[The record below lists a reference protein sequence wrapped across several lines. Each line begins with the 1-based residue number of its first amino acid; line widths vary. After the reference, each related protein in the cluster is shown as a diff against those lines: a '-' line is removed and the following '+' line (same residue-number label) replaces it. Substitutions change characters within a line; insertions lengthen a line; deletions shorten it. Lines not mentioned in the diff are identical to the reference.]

1 LLTHIQF
8 IRLWQTAFFWDE
20 WQHGDIAKRFEYI
33 DDDVWSL
40 VRQLSSTQ
48 VALGLYLNTNPVL
61 QITRSQEIAPKRVLI
76 TFEVSVLGQ
85 HLQTIQL
92 EFMEPVMFSA
102 DTLRSIYEVL
112 PSFILS
118 KLTGI

>member
-118 KLTGI
+118 KLTGM